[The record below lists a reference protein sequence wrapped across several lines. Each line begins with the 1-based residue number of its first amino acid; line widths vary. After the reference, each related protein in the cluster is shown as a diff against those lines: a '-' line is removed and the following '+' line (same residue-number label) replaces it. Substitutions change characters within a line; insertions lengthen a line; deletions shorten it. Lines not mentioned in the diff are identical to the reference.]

1 MKNGYE
7 PVPTAGTPA
16 ATSPSGDNTI
26 LPLVSNAAT
35 DAAGSNAVGKTRPV
49 RARPLTSSCLGHPP
63 RLMSTRYSCPE
74 PCLICAAE
82 TSLPRTLPR
91 QVASGIR
98 PNLSA
103 PMECV
108 WVMAPASCPDTP
120 EILSSATKSAPAAEP
135 NEALK
140 DSRLLL
146 ISCFNLPKPKP

>member
-16 ATSPSGDNTI
+16 ATSPSGDNPI

-35 DAAGSNAVGKTRPV
+35 DAAGSDAVGKTRPV

-63 RLMSTRYSCPE
+63 SLMSTRYSCPE

-91 QVASGIR
+91 QVAFGIH
-98 PNLSA
+98 PNGV
-103 PMECV
+103 CV
-108 WVMAPASCPDTP
+108 GDGACELPRQSRDPVVRHQERAGCR
-120 EILSSATKSAPAAEP
+120 AERGTQR
-135 NEALK
+135 LK
-140 DSRLLL
+140 TLL

>member
-16 ATSPSGDNTI
+16 ATSPSGDNPI

-35 DAAGSNAVGKTRPV
+35 DAAGSDAVDKSPSV
-49 RARPLTSSCLGHPP
+49 RARRLTSSCLGHPP
-63 RLMSTRYSCPE
+63 RLMSTRYPCPE
-74 PCLICAAE
+74 PCLVCAAE

-91 QVASGIR
+91 QVAFRIR
-98 PNLSA
+98 PNAL
-103 PMECV
+103 ECV
-108 WVMAPASCPDTP
+108 RVMAPMSCPDAP